1 MGKTKR
7 RELMQR
13 TNTIQLMPNKK
24 QKSILKECMLL
35 SSCVYNMA
43 NYLVRQAIFN
53 KKKVPSFFDLQQ
65 MLQDENDYKALGRS
79 YALPRI
85 QIYSETNS
93 ARFKLIKAK
102 VQEKVGLP
110 KYLKN
115 RKTNTTIPSY
125 LVVDGCQY
133 HLDKNKITIPLSRSM
148 RKKHNLKNFKINYN
162 GILKWKGSQKRGQIH
177 FKDNKFYFYQSVELL
192 EPRAVK
198 SGVCAGIDLGIKKL
212 FAIKISNGEEKL
224 IGRKRHFKQWN
235 YYTNIIADEQSKLSK
250 INRKMSRRL
259 TTLFS
264 LRSKFQNN
272 LYNNLTASAFKF
284 LRKNNVDT
292 IYIGDVQGIRTDAD
306 WGRRGNKMLHNY
318 WAYDLLYR
326 KIANKAEEYGI
337 RDEYPTEE
345 YTSQTCPICGD
356 RDASHKKDRIF
367 MCSFCEYF
375 GHRDLVGATNIL
387 NKGMHSLQSV
397 HQGEIVLLR
406 GCSNAT
412 A

>member
-1 MGKTKR
+1 
-7 RELMQR
+7 MQR
-13 TNTIQLMPNKK
+13 TNVIELKPSKK
-24 QKSILKECMLL
+24 QTKILRECMLL

-43 NYLVRQAIFN
+43 NYEVRQSFF
-53 KKKVPSFFDLQQ
+53 KKEKCPSFFDLQQ
-65 MLQDENDYKALGRS
+65 LLQNKDDYKALGRS

-85 QIYSETNS
+85 QIYGETNS

-133 HLDKNKITIPLSRSM
+133 HIDKNKITIPLSRSM
-148 RKKHNLKNFKINYN
+148 RKKYDLKSFRLNYN

-177 FKDNKFYFYQSVELL
+177 FKDNKFYFYQSVELP
-192 EPRAVK
+192 EPKAVK
-198 SGVCAGIDLGIKKL
+198 LGICAGIDLGIKNL
-212 FAIKISNGEEKL
+212 FAIKISNGEEKI
-224 IGRKRHFKQWN
+224 IGRKRHFRQWS
-235 YYTNIIADEQSKLSK
+235 YYTDLIADEQSKLAK
-250 INRKMSRRL
+250 INRKSSRRL
-259 TTLFS
+259 QNLFS

-284 LRKNNVDT
+284 LNNNKVST
-292 IYIGDVQGIRTDAD
+292 LFVGDVQGIREGAD
-306 WGRRGNKMLHNY
+306 WGKRGNKTLHNY
-318 WAYDLLYR
+318 WAYDQLYH

-345 YTSQTCPICGD
+345 YTSQTCPICGVAD
-356 RDASHKKDRIF
+356 STHKKDRIF
-367 MCSFCEYF
+367 VCSFCDFF

-387 NKGMHSLQSV
+387 IKGMHSLSSV
-397 HQGEIVLLR
+397 HQAETSLLG
-406 GCSNAT
+406 GCSNAIC
-412 A
+412 